1 VTLGYLFTWLFVF
14 LRGIGIAIQ
23 MPQMGGHPPPAMM
36 RVSIA
41 ACLATLLASVIPEA
55 RVPLD
60 LWNLGFAAAGEV
72 LLGLAFGFV
81 VQLAFSS
88 FELAGR
94 ILSTEVGLSGSPGLS
109 APQNASEPLAAL
121 VSSLAIMLFFL
132 SGSHLHVLSA
142 FARSFYLSP
151 PGAVVFSANSSELL
165 IRATAHIIEIG
176 LRIAAPFI
184 ALNFLVNLAFSV
196 LGRAVPRM
204 SVFVISFSVRALL
217 GLGLLSGA
225 GALIARYIYSEFAG
239 LPGNLLQLLA
249 PR

>member
-14 LRGIGIAIQ
+14 LRGVGIAIQ
-23 MPQMGGHPPPAMM
+23 MPQMGGHPPPAML
-36 RVSIA
+36 RIA
-41 ACLATLLASVIPEA
+41 VAVCMATLLAGVLPA
-55 RVPLD
+55 AHVPLD
-60 LWNLGFAAAGEV
+60 LWHLGFAAAGEV
-72 LLGLAFGFV
+72 ILGLAFGFI

-88 FELAGR
+88 IELAGR
-94 ILSTEVGLSGSPGLS
+94 ILSTEVGLSGSPGLN
-109 APQNASEPLAAL
+109 APQNASEPLASL
-121 VSSLAIMLFFL
+121 VSSFAILLFFL
-132 SGSHLHVLSA
+132 FGAHLQVLGA
-142 FARSFYLSP
+142 FARSFMISP
-151 PGAVVFSANSSELL
+151 PGAVSFNPDAPDIL

-225 GALIARYIYSEFAG
+225 GALIARYLYSEFSA
-239 LPGNLLQLLA
+239 LPLNLLQLLA